1 MIYLDEEQVR
11 ALLRLEDLIP
21 AMENALIDFSA
32 GRIRQPVRSI
42 LAIPEHGGLWGLMP
56 AVCGDVMGIKLVT
69 VYEGNAKRG
78 LPTHQAV
85 IQLMAADNGEPLVAM
100 DGRLITELRTAAVS
114 AVATRL
120 LAKPAARVLA
130 ILGSGVQ
137 ARAHAHAL
145 RLVRPFEEIRV
156 WGRTMKHAERCADE
170 IGGKAMDAESAVRGA
185 DVVVTVTYS
194 AEPVLKGAW
203 LSPGVLVN
211 AVGAVG
217 PAKRE
222 LDDEA
227 VQGTVVV
234 DSRAAAVQESGDII
248 HSGAPV
254 YAELGELLAGARP
267 IPTGGNRVIF
277 KSLGLAVEDVA
288 AAKLVW
294 DRYRQRHPR
303 RTSKETTT

>member
-21 AMENALIDFSA
+21 AMEQALIDFSA

-42 LAIPEHGGLWGLMP
+42 RPIPERGGLWGLMP

-85 IQLMAADNGEPLVAM
+85 IQLMSADTGEPLAAM

-114 AVATRL
+114 AAATRL
-120 LAKPAARVLA
+120 LAKPDARILA

-137 ARAHAHAL
+137 ARAHARAL
-145 RLVRPFEEIRV
+145 RMVRPFEEIHIWSRNIENARRFA
-156 WGRTMKHAERCADE
+156 GE

-185 DVVVTVTYS
+185 EVVVTVTYS

-203 LSPGVLVN
+203 LAPGVLVN

-222 LDDEA
+222 LDDGA
-227 VQGTVVV
+227 MQGTVIV
-234 DSRAAAVQESGDII
+234 DSRAAAAQESGDII
-248 HSGAPV
+248 HSGASV
-254 YAELGELLAGARP
+254 YAELGELLAGTRP
-267 IPTGGNRVIF
+267 TPAAGNRVIF

-288 AAKLVW
+288 AARLVW
-294 DRYRQRHPR
+294 GCYRQC
-303 RTSKETTT
+303 

>member
-11 ALLRLEDLIP
+11 ALLRFEDLIP

-32 GRIRQPVRSI
+32 GRIRQPVRSV
-42 LAIPEHGGLWGLMP
+42 LAIPEHSGLWGLMP

-69 VYEGNAKRG
+69 VYEGNASRG

-85 IQLMAADNGEPLVAM
+85 IQLMAADTGEPLVAM

-120 LAKPAARVLA
+120 LSKPDARILA

-137 ARAHAHAL
+137 ARAHARAL
-145 RLVRPFEEIRV
+145 RMVRPFEEIRV
-156 WGRTMKHAERCADE
+156 WSRTMKHAEHCASD

-194 AEPVLKGAW
+194 TESVLKGAW
-203 LSPGVLVN
+203 LAPGVLVN
-211 AVGAVG
+211 AVGAIG
-217 PAKRE
+217 RAKRE

-227 VQGTVVV
+227 MQGTVIV
-234 DSRAAAVQESGDII
+234 DSRAAATQESGDII

-254 YAELGELLAGARP
+254 YAELGELLAGPRP
-267 IPTGGNRVIF
+267 IPIHANRTIF
-277 KSLGLAVEDVA
+277 KSLGLAIEDVA

-294 DRYRQRHPR
+294 HCYRQR
-303 RTSKETTT
+303 

>member
-1 MIYLDEEQVR
+1 
-11 ALLRLEDLIP
+11 
-21 AMENALIDFSA
+21 
-32 GRIRQPVRSI
+32 
-42 LAIPEHGGLWGLMP
+42 
-56 AVCGDVMGIKLVT
+56 
-69 VYEGNAKRG
+69 
-78 LPTHQAV
+78 
-85 IQLMAADNGEPLVAM
+85 M

-120 LAKPAARVLA
+120 LAKPSARILA

-137 ARAHAHAL
+137 ARAHARAL
-145 RLVRPFEEIRV
+145 RLVRSFEEIRA
-156 WGRTMKHAERCADE
+156 WSRNMEHARRCAAE
-170 IGGKAMDAESAVRGA
+170 IGGEAMDAESAVRGA

-217 PAKRE
+217 LVKRE

-227 VQGTVVV
+227 IQGTVVV
-234 DSRAAAVQESGDII
+234 DSRAAAAQESGDII

-254 YAELGELLAGARP
+254 YAELGELLADTRP
-267 IPTGGNRVIF
+267 IPTNSNRTIF

-288 AAKLVW
+288 AARLVW
-294 DRYRQRHPR
+294 DRYGQR
-303 RTSKETTT
+303 

>member
-1 MIYLDEEQVR
+1 
-11 ALLRLEDLIP
+11 
-21 AMENALIDFSA
+21 
-32 GRIRQPVRSI
+32 
-42 LAIPEHGGLWGLMP
+42 MP

-69 VYEGNAKRG
+69 VYEGNANRG

-85 IQLMAADNGEPLVAM
+85 IQLMAADTGEPLVAM

-120 LAKPAARVLA
+120 LAKPNARILT

-137 ARAHAHAL
+137 ARAHARAL

-156 WGRTMKHAERCADE
+156 WSRNTEHAKRCAEE
-170 IGGKAMDAESAVRGA
+170 IGGKTMDAESAVRGA

-203 LSPGVLVN
+203 LAPGVLVN

-222 LDDEA
+222 LDDGA
-227 VQGTVVV
+227 MQGTVIV
-234 DSRAAAVQESGDII
+234 DSRAAAAQESGDII
-248 HSGAPV
+248 HSDAPV
-254 YAELGELLAGARP
+254 YAELGELLAGTKP
-267 IPTGGNRVIF
+267 IPANSNRTIF
-277 KSLGLAVEDVA
+277 KSLGLAVEDVTA
-288 AAKLVW
+288 ARLAW
-294 DRYRQRHPR
+294 DRYRQR
-303 RTSKETTT
+303 

>member
-203 LSPGVLVN
+203 LSPEFWGMRWARLVRRTAN
-211 AVGAVG
+211 WTT
-217 PAKRE
+217 RRC
-222 LDDEA
+222 
-227 VQGTVVV
+227 
-234 DSRAAAVQESGDII
+234 RARWWWIR
-248 HSGAPV
+248 APPPFRNR
-254 YAELGELLAGARP
+254 ATSSIRARP
-267 IPTGGNRVIF
+267 FMPNWANS
-277 KSLGLAVEDVA
+277 SLVRGPFQPA
-288 AAKLVW
+288 AI
-294 DRYRQRHPR
+294 
-303 RTSKETTT
+303 E

>member
-11 ALLRLEDLIP
+11 ALLQLDDLIP
-21 AMENALIDFSA
+21 AMEKALIDFSA

-42 LAIPEHGGLWGLMP
+42 LPIPEHSGLWGLMP

-85 IQLMAADNGEPLVAM
+85 IQLIAADTGEPLVAM

-120 LAKPAARVLA
+120 LAKPSARILA

-137 ARAHAHAL
+137 ARAHARAL
-145 RLVRPFEEIRV
+145 RMVRPFEEIRV
-156 WGRTMKHAERCADE
+156 WSRNMEHARRCAAE
-170 IGGKAMDAESAVRGA
+170 IGGEAIHAESAVRGS

-194 AEPVLKGAW
+194 AEPVLQGSW
-203 LSPGVLVN
+203 LAPGVLVN

-217 PAKRE
+217 PVKRE

-227 VQGTVVV
+227 MLGTIVV
-234 DSRAAAVQESGDII
+234 DSRAAAAQESGDII

-254 YAELGELLAGARP
+254 YAELGELLAGTPP
-267 IPTGGNRVIF
+267 IPTAGNRVIF

-288 AAKLVW
+288 AARLVW
-294 DRYRQRHPR
+294 DRYRH
-303 RTSKETTT
+303 S

>member
-11 ALLRLEDLIP
+11 ALLQLDDLIP
-21 AMENALIDFSA
+21 AMEKALIDFSA

-42 LAIPEHGGLWGLMP
+42 LPIPEHSGLWGLMP

-85 IQLMAADNGEPLVAM
+85 IHLIAADTGEPLVAM

-120 LAKPAARVLA
+120 LAKPSARILA

-137 ARAHAHAL
+137 ARAHARAL
-145 RLVRPFEEIRV
+145 RLVRSFEEIRA
-156 WGRTMKHAERCADE
+156 WSRNMEHARRCASE

-217 PAKRE
+217 LVKRE

-227 VQGTVVV
+227 IQGTVVV
-234 DSRAAAVQESGDII
+234 DSRAAAAQESGDII

-254 YAELGELLAGARP
+254 YAELGELLAGTKP
-267 IPTGGNRVIF
+267 IPTNSNRVIF

-294 DRYRQRHPR
+294 DRYRQR
-303 RTSKETTT
+303 